1 MYNNNR
7 KSKRIVFMQGTQQ
20 KNKLVRWPY
29 LLSGVISMLFAG
41 IIYAW
46 SILKAP
52 LAEEFGWT
60 PSQLALNFT
69 LTMCF
74 FCIGGIVSGI
84 LTKKTSPKAAVVIS
98 AILVFSG
105 FTIASR
111 MSGTGILTLYISYGV
126 ICGLGIGM
134 AYNAIISATNAWFPD
149 KKGTASGAM
158 MMGFGASTL
167 VLGNI
172 AALLIKSESVGWRT
186 TYLILGISIGLILLI
201 VSFIVKYPSKDTK
214 LPEAKNNKAA
224 GNGAFTT
231 RDYTTAQMIR
241 RFSFWKFF
249 MFSITLTA
257 VGSTVISFARDL
269 ALSIGA
275 ADALATM
282 LVGVLSIFNGLGRI
296 FSGILFDKKGC
307 RFTMTTANI
316 ITIAASAVILSAVV
330 SNSIILGVA
339 GLCLAGI
346 SYGSSPTIS
355 SAFTSLFYGSKNFS
369 MNFSVVNTM
378 LIPASFTATVAGSLV
393 ASTGSYVA
401 PFILLIV
408 FSVISLLLNISIRQ
422 P

>member
-1 MYNNNR
+1 
-7 KSKRIVFMQGTQQ
+7 MQDTQE

-29 LLSGVISMLFAG
+29 LLSGVVSMLFSG

-52 LAEEFGWT
+52 LAAEFGWT

-84 LTKKTSPKAAVVIS
+84 LTRKTSPKASVVIS

-111 MSGTGILTLYISYGV
+111 MSGASVFTLYISYGV

-172 AALLIKSESVGWRT
+172 AALLIKSELIGWRT

-201 VSFIVKYPSKDTK
+201 VSFIVRYPSKDIRF
-214 LPEAKNNKAA
+214 PDVKNNKTAK
-224 GNGAFTT
+224 NSAFTT
-231 RDYTTAQMIR
+231 HDYTTAQMIR

-249 MFSITLTA
+249 MFAVTLSA
-257 VGSTVISFARDL
+257 VGNTVISFARDL

-275 ADALATM
+275 ADALATT
-282 LVGVLSIFNGLGRI
+282 LVGVLSIFNGFGRI
-296 FSGILFDKKGC
+296 FSGILFDRKGC

-316 ITIAASAVILSAVV
+316 ITIAAPAVILTAVV

-346 SYGSSPTIS
+346 SYGSSPTIN
-355 SAFTSLFYGSKNFS
+355 SAFTSLYGSKNFS
-369 MNFSVVNTM
+369 MNFSVVNTV
-378 LIPASFTATVAGSLV
+378 LIPASFTATAAGSLV

-401 PFILLIV
+401 PFTLLIAI
-408 FSVISLLLNISIRQ
+408 SVISLLLNLSIKQ

>member
-1 MYNNNR
+1 
-7 KSKRIVFMQGTQQ
+7 MQDTQE

-29 LLSGVISMLFAG
+29 LLIGVISMLFSG

-46 SILKAP
+46 SIIKAP
-52 LAEEFGWT
+52 LETEFGWT

-74 FCIGGIVSGI
+74 FCIGGIISGI
-84 LTKKTSPKAAVVIS
+84 LTKNTSPKVTVVIS

-105 FTIASR
+105 FTVASF
-111 MSGTGILTLYISYGV
+111 MSGISIFTLYVSYGV

-134 AYNAIISATNAWFPD
+134 AYNAIISATNVWFPD

-172 AALLIKSESVGWRT
+172 AALLIKSESIGWRT
-186 TYLILGISIGLILLI
+186 TYLIFGITIGLILLI
-201 VSFIVKYPSKDTK
+201 ASFIIKYPSKDISF
-214 LPEAKNNKAA
+214 PGIKNNKTAE
-224 GNGAFTT
+224 NSTFMT
-231 RDYTTAQMIR
+231 RDYTTIQMLR

-249 MFSITLTA
+249 MYSITLAA

-275 ADALATM
+275 TDALATT
-282 LVGVLSIFNGLGRI
+282 LVGVLSVFNGLGRI
-296 FSGILFDKKGC
+296 FSGILFDKKGY
-307 RFTMTTANI
+307 RFTMTTANT
-316 ITIAASAVILSAVV
+316 ITIAASAVILTAVLT
-330 SNSIILGVA
+330 NSIILGIA

-346 SYGSSPTIS
+346 SYGSSPTIN

-369 MNFSVVNTM
+369 TNFSVVNTI
-378 LIPASFTATVAGSLV
+378 LIPASFTATIAGSLV
-393 ASTGSYVA
+393 TSTGSYAA
-401 PFILLIV
+401 PFILLIAL
-408 FSVISLLLNISIRQ
+408 SVISLFLNLSIRQ